1 MKTSILRSVT
11 LLPILVLAGMA
22 CAIGPVPKA
31 NVNNPA
37 ALEHELQHQIDKL
50 VIYPLME
57 RTGTMDGDVVVSLVV
72 DEQGQVKV
80 TGAQSNNPALQAY
93 VLKKLAKV
101 DVGTNPGGVWR
112 TSHFRFRFHPES

>member
-1 MKTSILRSVT
+1 MKTSIRRSVT
-11 LLPILVLAGMA
+11 HFPILVIAGMA
-22 CAIGPVPKA
+22 CATGPVLKA
-31 NVNNPA
+31 HVSNPA
-37 ALEHELQHQIDKL
+37 SLERELQHQIDKL

-57 RTGTMDGDVVVSLVV
+57 RAGSMDGDVIVSLVV

-80 TGAQSNNPALQAY
+80 TGAQSNNTALQAY

-101 DVGTNPGGVWR
+101 DIGTNPSGVWK

>member
-11 LLPILVLAGMA
+11 LFPILVIAGMA
-22 CAIGPVPKA
+22 CATGPVLKA
-31 NVNNPA
+31 HVSNPA
-37 ALEHELQHQIDKL
+37 SLERELQHQIDKL

-57 RTGTMDGDVVVSLVV
+57 RAGSMDGDVIVSLVV

-80 TGAQSNNPALQAY
+80 TGAQSNNTALQAY
-93 VLKKLAKV
+93 VLNKLAKV
-101 DVGTNPGGVWR
+101 DIGTNPGGVWK